1 MAYKALQAEDKIGV
15 MLPCNVIV
23 QETADGKIEVS
34 VVDPIASMQAINNP
48 GLRDLA
54 DEVQGKLRKVIDQL

>member
-1 MAYKALQAEDKIGV
+1 MQTEDKIAV

-23 QETADGKIEVS
+23 QETADGRIEAS
-34 VVDPIASMQAINNP
+34 AVDPIASMQAMNNP

-54 DEVQGKLRKVIDQL
+54 DEVQGKLRKVID

>member
-1 MAYKALQAEDKIGV
+1 

-23 QETADGKIEVS
+23 QETADGKVEVS
-34 VVDPIASMQAINNP
+34 AVDPVASMQAINNP

-54 DEVQGKLRKVIDQL
+54 QEVLGKLRKVIDQL